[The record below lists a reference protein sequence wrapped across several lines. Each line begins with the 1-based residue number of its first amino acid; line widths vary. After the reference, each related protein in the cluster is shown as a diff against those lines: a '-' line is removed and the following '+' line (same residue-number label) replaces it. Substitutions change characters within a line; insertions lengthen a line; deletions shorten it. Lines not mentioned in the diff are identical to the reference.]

1 MDFNKALFGFIRVA
15 FSIMI
20 ALLVLFAGIKICSIC
35 YDFGYRVFTEPAM
48 TNGDGQ
54 DVLVQVEKGI
64 SAEELGQLL
73 EDKGLVRDHNL
84 FYLQLKLSAYS
95 GHIKPGIYTLNTNYP
110 LSAFVSII
118 RLGNTRMIVDERL
131 VTYINSLDRG
141 NTPVLDEIE
150 KEALRDFVPIIRKE
164 MQSFLKLLLAMQKPM
179 RILEVGTAVGFSA
192 VLMAEYAPKGCHI
205 VTIENYEKRIPI
217 AKANFKRAGKQEQIT
232 LLEGDAT
239 EILPQ
244 LEGQFDMIFM
254 DAAKGQYIN
263 FMPQVLRLLKTG
275 GVLVSD
281 NVLQDGD
288 IIESHYIVE
297 RRNRTIYKRMREYLY
312 ELTHSDE
319 LVTAVMPIG
328 DGITVSTKL

>member
-1 MDFNKALFGFIRVA
+1 
-15 FSIMI
+15 
-20 ALLVLFAGIKICSIC
+20 
-35 YDFGYRVFTEPAM
+35 
-48 TNGDGQ
+48 
-54 DVLVQVEKGI
+54 
-64 SAEELGQLL
+64 
-73 EDKGLVRDHNL
+73 
-84 FYLQLKLSAYS
+84 
-95 GHIKPGIYTLNTNYP
+95 
-110 LSAFVSII
+110 
-118 RLGNTRMIVDERL
+118 MIVDERL

-192 VLMAEYAPKGCHI
+192 VLMAEYAPKGCQI

-217 AKANFKRAGKQEQIT
+217 AKANFERAGKQEQIT

-263 FMPQVLRLLKTG
+263 WLPDILRLLRDG
-275 GVLVSD
+275 GLLMSD
-281 NVLQDGD
+281 NVLQDGT
-288 IIESHYIVE
+288 IMESRYAVE
-297 RRNRTIYKRMREYLY
+297 RRDRTIHERMREYLY
-312 ELTHSDE
+312 TLKHMDE
-319 LVTAVMPIG
+319 FETSILPVG
-328 DGITVSTKL
+328 DGVALSVKNRSGKD